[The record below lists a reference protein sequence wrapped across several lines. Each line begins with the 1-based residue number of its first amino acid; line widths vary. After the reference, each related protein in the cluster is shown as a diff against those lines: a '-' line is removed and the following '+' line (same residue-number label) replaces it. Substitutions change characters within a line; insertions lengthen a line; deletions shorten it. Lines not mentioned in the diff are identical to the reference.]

1 MGYRLTIK
9 DLGNPQ
15 IEFTGTKL
23 YGYCDTQELLSFQ
36 YLKEIGKFTE
46 EMELEIGNEENRITL
61 NAIQFKIFI
70 SLYNRDVVNNK
81 GMPLTDYIGRANLK
95 EIIHSKN
102 DKELWWE

>member
-9 DLGNPQ
+9 DLGSPQ

-46 EMELEIGNEENRITL
+46 EMEFEIGYEENRITL
-61 NAIQFKIFI
+61 NAIQFNIFI
-70 SLYNRDVVNNK
+70 SLYNRDFVINK
-81 GMPLTDYIGRANLK
+81 GIPLTDYSGWENLK
-95 EIIHSKN
+95 KIIHSKN